1 MSMYRAIVFIFL
13 CVIETCSFASQNV
26 EQGPFHLEGGGAS
39 IEFIRKNDES
49 IDFIR
54 KSSIKNELVDNYPV
68 SDGVPEINTVFF
80 VTIKKI
86 KNIVVLVSWDE
97 ADISAIHYKVY
108 LYTYNESGKININRD
123 AMDDKNLEGYDGYS
137 NSGMIFNYKNAAAIR
152 KYLSQLK

>member
-1 MSMYRAIVFIFL
+1 MYRIILFIFL
-13 CVIETCSFASQNV
+13 FIIQNCSFASQKV
-26 EQGPFHLEGGGAS
+26 EQGPFSIKGGGGA

-54 KSSIKNELVDNYPV
+54 KSGSKNEVIDNYPV
-68 SDGVPEINTVFF
+68 GDGVPEIETVFF
-80 VTIKKI
+80 DMIKNI

-97 ADISAIHYKVY
+97 ANISAIHYKVY
-108 LYTYNESGKININRD
+108 LYFYNENGRLSINRD

-137 NSGMIFNYKNAAAIR
+137 NSGMIFNYKNAADIR